1 MSTELEQELKKV
13 KQAYSELANKTLE
26 DVAVFH
32 GRAEMEKHKR
42 IVVEK
47 ELTKLKEVYE
57 NLLQLKEETDYE
69 RLGQLNKQLKEENE
83 IRYGLKDY
91 VAKPPEKKSKI
102 VAAKYV
108 VYSMF
113 TLPDDQD
120 IEDALSYWV
129 KWDKLHVVWTEG
141 EPAEI
146 YEYGACS
153 EQSET
158 FKRPDDV
165 FIGYEVVEEWC

>member
-1 MSTELEQELKKV
+1 MVFTRP
-13 KQAYSELANKTLE
+13 TL
-26 DVAVFH
+26 
-32 GRAEMEKHKR
+32 
-42 IVVEK
+42 
-47 ELTKLKEVYE
+47 
-57 NLLQLKEETDYE
+57 
-69 RLGQLNKQLKEENE
+69 EENE

-91 VAKPPEKKSKI
+91 VAKPPERKYKI

-108 VYSMF
+108 LYSKF
-113 TLPDDQD
+113 IIPDDRN
-120 IEDALSYWV
+120 IEDAYSYWV

-141 EPAEI
+141 EPAKI

-165 FIGYEVVEEWC
+165 FIGYEVVEECDCDDTD